1 MYNIQ
6 EIIKKKKAREEYE
19 RKLQESQNELLEIR
33 DNITN
38 DMKKELAVIEQ
49 ALNDFREKYKE
60 ISKELSLEF
69 TVQYGIKPEIK
80 IEPRTKIKFDVLQ
93 GKSKFDENKNF
104 GLVDLKLN
112 DAVGTE
118 IDEDEESFDSEWK
131 DNWGE
136 SEIPIKPAK

>member
-1 MYNIQ
+1 MYNVQ

-80 IEPRTKIKFDVLQ
+80 IDPRTKIKFDVLQ

-104 GLVDLKLN
+104 GLDLNLSDN
-112 DAVGTE
+112 VEE

-131 DNWGE
+131 DDWGE